1 MKKAF
6 MCVLLR
12 LFEKGIYFAMLNPRP
27 ISTSLRMQTRIVLA
41 LLLAVSLLFSGCSGS
56 AEASKMKGN
65 SGPEASSAPNTEP
78 AKPASAAGRFMYHDY
93 STGVKPTD
101 PNKIDCGTKIVAL
114 TFDDGPNG
122 DTVEFINELNELDV
136 NCTFFMQGYMIE
148 NHPEAVTAMVSG
160 GHQIGNHTYNHP
172 DLAKLGD
179 NDAHAQIM
187 DTEALLKEID
197 GKNGHY
203 IRCPYG
209 NSSDY
214 VSSIAP
220 SPLIYWS
227 LDTEDWSSR
236 DADAVY
242 NMIVNNVYDGAII
255 LCHDIYESTR
265 QGALRAIKTLQKQGY
280 EFVTVE
286 ELFKRRGI
294 EAENGTTYF
303 DATNEGI
310 NLPAESVDLEFG
322 KFSADKQPAA
332 TATPEATA
340 APESAD
346 PSADKDDPAA
356 PADV

>member
-1 MKKAF
+1 

-12 LFEKGIYFAMLNPRP
+12 LFEKGICFAMLNPRP
-27 ISTSLRMQTRIVLA
+27 ISNPLRMHTRIILA
-41 LLLAVSLLFSGCSGS
+41 LLLAVSLLLSGCSGS
-56 AEASKMKGN
+56 AEASKPEEN
-65 SGPEASSAPNTEP
+65 SEPEASSAPSAEP
-78 AKPASAAGRFMYHDY
+78 TKPDSAAGRFMYHDY

-122 DTVEFINELNELDV
+122 DTVEFINELNKLDV

-148 NHPEAVTAMVSG
+148 NYPEAVTAMVAG

-172 DLAKLGD
+172 NLAKLSD
-179 NDAHAQIM
+179 SDAYAQIM
-187 DTEALLKEID
+187 DTEGLLKEID
-197 GKNGHY
+197 GKDGHY

-209 NSSDY
+209 NSSEY
-214 VSSIAP
+214 VSSMAP
-220 SPLIYWS
+220 SPLIHWS

-242 NMIVNNVYDGAII
+242 NMIINNVYDGAII
-255 LCHDIYESTR
+255 LCHDIYDSTR
-265 QGALRAIKTLQKQGY
+265 QGALRAIKALQDQGY

-294 EAENGTTYF
+294 EVENGTTYF

-322 KFSADKQPAA
+322 KFSADKQPTGTAA
-332 TATPEATA
+332 PEATA
-340 APESAD
+340 VPESSD
-346 PSADKDDPAA
+346 TSAENDDPAA